1 MNRQEHLLTILSEEC
16 GEIAKEISKGLRF
29 GLDDHHPTQVGTNAE
44 KINLEYNDLVAVFE
58 MLNDEGILEV
68 KLDPELI
75 KRKKERVEKYLLYAK
90 ERGTLK
96 D

>member
-44 KINLEYNDLVAVFE
+44 KINLEYNDLVAVLE

-68 KLDPELI
+68 KLDRELI